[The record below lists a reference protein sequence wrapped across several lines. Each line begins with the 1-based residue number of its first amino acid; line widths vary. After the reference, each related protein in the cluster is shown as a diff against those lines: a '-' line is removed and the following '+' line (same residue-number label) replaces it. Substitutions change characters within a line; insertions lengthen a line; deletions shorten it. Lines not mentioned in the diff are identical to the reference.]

1 MCWRPKLSNRNS
13 KPILD
18 REFQILKYY
27 IGGLDTFDTTKTKW
41 LRSIEFLFLSGL
53 RVSEVLNLK
62 IKDIKNGI
70 LKGEISV
77 YISKQNI
84 IRDIPLSANS
94 IRVLKNLIK
103 NENDDDAYFI
113 HKRNNKRSKLNPN
126 GYTKDFNDLIQFAL
140 GKEYSSHSF
149 RKGIIY
155 SMSKKGISPKITQ
168 IFVGHRNVTTT
179 LNYYNPTVEDVREC
193 LVR

>member
-1 MCWRPKLSNRNS
+1 MCGRPKLSNRNS

-70 LKGEISV
+70 LKGPF
-77 YISKQNI
+77 I
-84 IRDIPLSANS
+84 ILCQ
-94 IRVLKNLIK
+94 LGKIK
-103 NENDDDAYFI
+103 NTKGHKDEN
-113 HKRNNKRSKLNPN
+113 RNRCRA
-126 GYTKDFNDLIQFAL
+126 I
-140 GKEYSSHSF
+140 
-149 RKGIIY
+149 
-155 SMSKKGISPKITQ
+155 
-168 IFVGHRNVTTT
+168 
-179 LNYYNPTVEDVREC
+179 C
-193 LVR
+193 